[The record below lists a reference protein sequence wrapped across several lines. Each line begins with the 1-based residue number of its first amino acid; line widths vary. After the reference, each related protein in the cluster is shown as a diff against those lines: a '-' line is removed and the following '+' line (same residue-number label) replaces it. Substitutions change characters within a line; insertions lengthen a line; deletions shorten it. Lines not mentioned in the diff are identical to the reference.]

1 MWSKLKIRVIAYGR
15 IRVYLQNKIG
25 ERACTKTEIEFE
37 IGDRST
43 VKDLFSLL
51 NKPQME
57 VWMANVNGR
66 VVGEAWR
73 LSEGDLVR
81 IFEPL
86 GGG

>member
-1 MWSKLKIRVIAYGR
+1 MIAYGR

-25 ERACTKTEIEFE
+25 ERARTKTEIEFE

-43 VKDLFSLL
+43 VTDRFSLL

-57 VWMANVNGR
+57 VWMANVNGS
-66 VVGEAWR
+66 VVGETWR
-73 LSEGDLVR
+73 LNEGDLVR